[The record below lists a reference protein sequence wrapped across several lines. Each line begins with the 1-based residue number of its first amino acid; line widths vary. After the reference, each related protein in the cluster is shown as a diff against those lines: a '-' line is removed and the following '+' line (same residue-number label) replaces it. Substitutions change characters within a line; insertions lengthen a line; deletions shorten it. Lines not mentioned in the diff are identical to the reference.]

1 MTGQLPLDLPHRENL
16 SEEDFL
22 EAPFNAQAVA
32 MIRLWPEWP
41 QKMLLLTGPKGA
53 GKSHLGAIWARRA
66 SARTFAA
73 RDLSLGL
80 LPELADEKALLLE
93 DADAAPAREAEMFH
107 LLNMVGESGAYL
119 MISARQPPNNWGLAT
134 PDLLSRLRRAPTVAI
149 DAPDEAFLRSILV
162 KLFHDRQIRVDETV
176 IDFLALRLER
186 SFEAA
191 QAIVA
196 ALDREGLA
204 RGRPITRPLA
214 ATLLNSLPGHAA
226 QMDWRDSRMTGF
238 SAADDRSCGN
248 RHKNFVKQAARLKTV
263 ARTTWPRKARPSP
276 WTQQPGRFT
285 TRTPHRRGAARLSQ
299 AFHQSRTLLAGVQ
312 PPRPAGGVERIAS
325 PAGAGALRFHFRQ

>member
-66 SARTFAA
+66 SARTFDA

-119 MISARQPPNNWGLAT
+119 MISARQPPNNWGSPPRT
-134 PDLLSRLRRAPTVAI
+134 CCRGCD
-149 DAPDEAFLRSILV
+149 
-162 KLFHDRQIRVDETV
+162 
-176 IDFLALRLER
+176 
-186 SFEAA
+186 
-191 QAIVA
+191 
-196 ALDREGLA
+196 
-204 RGRPITRPLA
+204 GRPRWPSTRRTRP
-214 ATLLNSLPGHAA
+214 
-226 QMDWRDSRMTGF
+226 
-238 SAADDRSCGN
+238 SC
-248 RHKNFVKQAARLKTV
+248 ARY
-263 ARTTWPRKARPSP
+263 W
-276 WTQQPGRFT
+276 
-285 TRTPHRRGAARLSQ
+285 
-299 AFHQSRTLLAGVQ
+299 
-312 PPRPAGGVERIAS
+312 
-325 PAGAGALRFHFRQ
+325 